1 MTEDRFC
8 TKILNMNTSINEEK
22 INSIKNFRMPRY
34 HELPNV
40 GLYLEQTSK
49 YINSFLQP
57 LGCMEIT
64 TSMISNYVKKK
75 LIDGPIKKQ
84 YYADQ
89 IAYLF
94 FIALAKNVLS
104 MEHIRELFIRQKTTY
119 DNQIAYDYFCCE
131 LENHIFYLFG
141 LKDTVEQIGTTSS
154 TAKMMLRSVLIST
167 SHIIY
172 LNSYFQSVDD
182 ES

>member
-1 MTEDRFC
+1 M
-8 TKILNMNTSINEEK
+8 KTSISEEK
-22 INSIKNFRMPRY
+22 LNLIKNFRMPRY

-40 GLYLEQTSK
+40 GLYLEQTAK
-49 YINSFLQP
+49 YINGFLHP

-75 LIDGPIKKQ
+75 LIDGPVKKQ

-94 FIALAKNVLS
+94 FIAVAKNVLS
-104 MEHIRELFIRQKTTY
+104 MEHIKELFIRQKETY
-119 DNQIAYDYFCCE
+119 DNQIAYDYFCSE

-141 LKDTVEQIGTTSS
+141 LKDTIDQIGTTSS
-154 TAKMMLRSVLIST
+154 TTKMMLQSVLIST

-172 LNSYFQSVDD
+172 LNSFFQSVDTQN
-182 ES
+182 E

>member
-1 MTEDRFC
+1 
-8 TKILNMNTSINEEK
+8 MNRTINK
-22 INSIKNFRMPRY
+22 DKLNSIKNFRMPRY
-34 HELPNV
+34 QELPNV
-40 GLYLEQTSK
+40 GLYLEQTAK
-49 YINSFLQP
+49 YINGFLAP

-75 LIDGPIKKQ
+75 LIAGPVKKQ

-94 FIALAKNVLS
+94 FIAIAKNVLS
-104 MEHIRELFIRQKTTY
+104 MEHIDLLFKRQQQTY
-119 DNQIAYDYFCCE
+119 TNQVAYDYFCSE

-141 LKDTVEQIGTTSS
+141 LKDTIDKIGSSS
-154 TAKMMLRSVLIST
+154 TSEKEMLKSVLISA

-172 LNSYFQSVDD
+172 LNCLFQSIHD
-182 ES
+182 EPI

>member
-1 MTEDRFC
+1 
-8 TKILNMNTSINEEK
+8 MNTSINEEK
-22 INSIKNFRMPRY
+22 LNSIQNFRMPRY

-40 GLYLEQTSK
+40 GLYLEQTAK
-49 YINSFLQP
+49 YINSFLMP

-75 LIDGPIKKQ
+75 LIDGPVKKQ

-94 FIALAKNVLS
+94 FIVIAKNILS
-104 MEHIRELFIRQKTTY
+104 MEHIQKLFILQKETY
-119 DNQIAYDYFCCE
+119 TNQVAYDYFCCE

-141 LKDTVEQIGTTSS
+141 LKDTIEQIGTTSS
-154 TAKMMLRSVLIST
+154 PTKKMLRSVLIST

-172 LNSYFQSVDD
+172 LNSFFQSSDNKI
-182 ES
+182 E

>member
-1 MTEDRFC
+1 
-8 TKILNMNTSINEEK
+8 MNTSINEEK
-22 INSIKNFRMPRY
+22 INSIQKFRMPRY

-40 GLYLEQTSK
+40 GLYLEQTAK

-75 LIDGPIKKQ
+75 LIDGPVKKQ

-94 FIALAKNVLS
+94 FIAIAKNVLS
-104 MEHIRELFIRQKTTY
+104 MEHIQDLFVRQKSTY
-119 DNQIAYDYFCCE
+119 DNQTAYDYFCSE

-141 LKDTVEQIGTTSS
+141 LKDTIDKIGTTSS
-154 TAKMMLRSVLIST
+154 TTKMMLQSVLIST

-172 LNSYFQSVDD
+172 LNSCFQSVND

>member
-1 MTEDRFC
+1 
-8 TKILNMNTSINEEK
+8 MNSTIDENK
-22 INSIKNFRMPRY
+22 LNSIKNFRMPRY
-34 HELPNV
+34 QELPDV
-40 GLYLEQTSK
+40 GLYLEQTAK
-49 YINSFLQP
+49 YINGFLAP

-94 FIALAKNVLS
+94 FIAIAKNILS
-104 MEHIRELFIRQKTTY
+104 MENIRHLFERQKETY
-119 DNQIAYDYFCCE
+119 TSQIAYDYFCSE

-141 LKDTVEQIGTTSS
+141 LKDTVDEIGTTSS
-154 TAKMMLRSVLIST
+154 TTKMMLKSVLIST

-172 LNSYFQSVDD
+172 LNSFFQSIDT
-182 ES
+182 E

>member
-1 MTEDRFC
+1 M
-8 TKILNMNTSINEEK
+8 KTSINEEK
-22 INSIKNFRMPRY
+22 LNSIKNFRMPRY

-40 GLYLEQTSK
+40 GLYLEQTAK

-64 TSMISNYVKKK
+64 TSMISNYVKQK
-75 LIDGPIKKQ
+75 LIDGPVKKQ

-104 MEHIRELFIRQKTTY
+104 MEHIRELFQMQKATY

-141 LKDTVEQIGTTSS
+141 LKDTIDQIGTTSS
-154 TAKMMLRSVLIST
+154 TTKMMLQSVLISA

>member
-1 MTEDRFC
+1 
-8 TKILNMNTSINEEK
+8 MNTSIDEEK
-22 INSIKNFRMPRY
+22 LNLIKNFRMPRY

-40 GLYLEQTSK
+40 GLYLEQTAK
-49 YINSFLQP
+49 YINSFLLP

-64 TSMISNYVKKK
+64 TSMISNYVKQK

-94 FIALAKNVLS
+94 FIAIAKNVLS
-104 MEHIRELFIRQKTTY
+104 MEHIRELFNRQKETY
-119 DNQIAYDYFCCE
+119 GNQVAYDYFCCE

-141 LKDTVEQIGTTSS
+141 LKDTLEQIGTTSS
-154 TAKMMLRSVLIST
+154 TTKMMLRSVLIST

-172 LNSYFQSVDD
+172 LNSFFQSVDNQ
-182 ES
+182 SI

>member
-1 MTEDRFC
+1 
-8 TKILNMNTSINEEK
+8 MNKLINEEK
-22 INSIKNFRMPRY
+22 LNCIKNFRMPRY
-34 HELPNV
+34 QELPNV
-40 GLYLEQTSK
+40 GLYLEQTAK
-49 YINSFLQP
+49 YINSFLAP

-75 LIDGPIKKQ
+75 LIAGPVKKQ

-94 FIALAKNVLS
+94 FIAIAKNVLS
-104 MEHIRELFIRQKTTY
+104 MEHIQVLFDRQKQTY
-119 DNQIAYDYFCCE
+119 TNQVAYDYFCSE

-141 LKDTVEQIGTTSS
+141 LKDTVDQIGSSS
-154 TAKMMLRSVLIST
+154 TEEKELLKSVLISA

-172 LNSYFQSVDD
+172 LNCLFQSTDHDSVD
-182 ES
+182 

>member
-1 MTEDRFC
+1 
-8 TKILNMNTSINEEK
+8 MNRLTNEPNH
-22 INSIKNFRMPRY
+22 NSIQNFRMPRY

-40 GLYLEQTSK
+40 GLYLEQTAK
-49 YINSFLQP
+49 YINSFLAP

-64 TSMISNYVKKK
+64 TSMISNYVKQK
-75 LIDGPIKKQ
+75 LIDGPVKKQ

-104 MEHIRELFIRQKTTY
+104 MEHIRQLFTRQKETY
-119 DNQIAYDYFCCE
+119 TNQVAYDYFCSE
-131 LENHIFYLFG
+131 LENHIFFLFG
-141 LKDTVEQIGTTSS
+141 LKDTIDKIGNTSS
-154 TAKMMLRSVLIST
+154 TAKIMLQSVLIST

-172 LNSYFQSVDD
+172 LNSFFQSSDTGS
-182 ES
+182 E

>member
-1 MTEDRFC
+1 MNNSIDD
-8 TKILNMNTSINEEK
+8 TKL
-22 INSIKNFRMPRY
+22 NSIKNFRMPRY
-34 HELPNV
+34 QELPNV
-40 GLYLEQTSK
+40 GLYLEQTAK
-49 YINSFLQP
+49 YINGFLAP

-75 LIDGPIKKQ
+75 LIDGPVKKQ

-94 FIALAKNVLS
+94 FIAIAKNVLS
-104 MEHIRELFIRQKTTY
+104 MEHIRDLFERQQQTY
-119 DNQIAYDYFCCE
+119 TSQVAYDYFCSE

-141 LKDTVEQIGTTSS
+141 LKDTVDEIGTTSS
-154 TAKMMLRSVLIST
+154 TPKMMLKSVLIST

-172 LNSYFQSVDD
+172 LNSFFQSIDTK
-182 ES
+182 

>member
-1 MTEDRFC
+1 
-8 TKILNMNTSINEEK
+8 MNTFIDAEK
-22 INSIKNFRMPRY
+22 LNLIKNFRMPRY

-40 GLYLEQTSK
+40 GLYLEQTAK
-49 YINSFLQP
+49 YINSFLLP

-75 LIDGPIKKQ
+75 LIDGPVKKQ

-94 FIALAKNVLS
+94 FIAIAKNVLS
-104 MEHIRELFIRQKTTY
+104 MEHIQELFNRQKESY
-119 DNQIAYDYFCCE
+119 GNQIAYDYFCSE

-141 LKDTVEQIGTTSS
+141 MKDTIDKIGTTSS
-154 TAKMMLRSVLIST
+154 ATKVMLKSVLISA

-172 LNSYFQSVDD
+172 LNSFFQSAD
-182 ES
+182 EPKE

>member
-1 MTEDRFC
+1 MLFC
-8 TKILNMNTSINEEK
+8 TKIKNMNTSINEEK
-22 INSIKNFRMPRY
+22 LNSIKSFRMPRY

-40 GLYLEQTSK
+40 GLYLEQTAK

-57 LGCMEIT
+57 LGCMEVT
-64 TSMISNYVKKK
+64 TSMISNYVKQK
-75 LIDGPIKKQ
+75 LIDGPVKKQ

-94 FIALAKNVLS
+94 FIAVAKNVLS
-104 MEHIRELFIRQKTTY
+104 MEHIRELFERQKATY
-119 DNQIAYDYFCCE
+119 GNQIAYDYFCSE

-141 LKDTVEQIGTTSS
+141 IKDTVEQIGTTTS
-154 TAKMMLRSVLIST
+154 TAKVMLKSVLIST

-172 LNSYFQSVDD
+172 LNSYFQSVDN

>member
-1 MTEDRFC
+1 
-8 TKILNMNTSINEEK
+8 MNTSISEDK

-40 GLYLEQTSK
+40 GLYLEQTAK

-75 LIDGPIKKQ
+75 LIDGPVKKQ

-94 FIALAKNVLS
+94 FIAIAKNVLS
-104 MEHIRELFIRQKTTY
+104 MEHINELFARQKATY
-119 DNQIAYDYFCCE
+119 ENPIAYDYFCSE

-141 LKDTVEQIGTTSS
+141 LKNSLDQIGTTSS
-154 TAKMMLRSVLIST
+154 TAKLMLQSVLISA

-182 ES
+182 EIIS